1 MFNVA
6 FGFKNVIFIEPRKFD
21 TTDIKYFTVQ
31 HVYFPPFFRFGR
43 KPTLCASFVCLIA
56 VAVSVAW
63 TPSIEVYMFQSA
75 LIGFFVVGMFMPVFV
90 VGTFIKVTFGIITR
104 VNRNSLNAF
113 LGSSKICIYI
123 FSAPDKKGL
132 QITAIKHML

>member
-1 MFNVA
+1 MFMNERNDNRDTVPSA
-6 FGFKNVIFIEPRKFD
+6 YYDKPDHIRNFIIF
-21 TTDIKYFTVQ
+21 
-31 HVYFPPFFRFGR
+31 PFFRFGR

-90 VGTFIKVTFGIITR
+90 VGMFTTVKFVIITLINQNNLK
-104 VNRNSLNAF
+104 VF
-113 LGSSKICIYI
+113 
-123 FSAPDKKGL
+123 
-132 QITAIKHML
+132 